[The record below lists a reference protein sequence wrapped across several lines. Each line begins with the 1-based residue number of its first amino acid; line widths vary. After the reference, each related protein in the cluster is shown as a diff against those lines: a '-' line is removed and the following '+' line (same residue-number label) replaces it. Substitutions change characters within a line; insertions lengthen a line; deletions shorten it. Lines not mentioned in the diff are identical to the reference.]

1 VTSSVQSRLAAGECQ
16 KFSWC
21 PLMSRWFLLDISLE
35 CYNLLILWTTG
46 GHGASYIERRPLEQ
60 PKIER
65 RHSHLIPRT
74 SGPSSPQCT
83 IIVPLSATPL
93 LSILSYQF
101 VTSVPALRSLVQNR
115 EATNECNSSKPSPS
129 PLASA
134 DSRSLSRLQSRR
146 TAFLNGIFHL
156 SVSVPRCLTM
166 SSRSSLTP
174 CPCRLFLCLYLSL
187 TRCTASLAAQS
198 PCALAFRTFAPHGQ
212 YVAVARARTRPSRV
226 QDMKISAS
234 KTNGVTSST
243 LSLQMRAC
251 DLAGGRFV
259 GCRHFQ
265 IRSRDETRA
274 PLSHGI

>member
-1 VTSSVQSRLAAGECQ
+1 
-16 KFSWC
+16 
-21 PLMSRWFLLDISLE
+21 MILDITLE
-35 CYNLLILWTTG
+35 HYRLLIFWDNW
-46 GHGASYIERRPLEQ
+46 GHVVSYIERSPLEQ
-60 PKIER
+60 PKLER

-74 SGPSSPQCT
+74 SGPSSPQRT

-93 LSILSYQF
+93 LSTLSYPYQF
-101 VTSVPALRSLVQNR
+101 VTSVHALRSLVQNR
-115 EATNECNSSKPSPS
+115 EATNECNSNKPSPS

-134 DSRSLSRLQSRR
+134 DSRSLSRLQPRR
-146 TAFLNGIFHL
+146 TAFLNGTFHL
-156 SVSVPRCLTM
+156 SVSVPRCLTI
-166 SSRSSLTP
+166 SSRSSLTQ

-274 PLSHGI
+274 PGSHGI